1 MKTTKTTK
9 TFSKEKKIAL
19 YVALVTVLG
28 FLSYL
33 VPQAHYYDSRYRN
46 ADKDFFKLINEEE
59 PEALLEVQNW
69 MLDFQTEDSA
79 NVIQERV
86 KQLNAPES
94 KLCP

>member
-9 TFSKEKKIAL
+9 TFPNEKKIAL

-28 FLSYL
+28 FLIYL

-46 ADKDFFKLINEEE
+46 ADKDFFKLNNEEE

-69 MLDFQTEDSA
+69 MHDFQTEDSA

-94 KLCP
+94 KPGP